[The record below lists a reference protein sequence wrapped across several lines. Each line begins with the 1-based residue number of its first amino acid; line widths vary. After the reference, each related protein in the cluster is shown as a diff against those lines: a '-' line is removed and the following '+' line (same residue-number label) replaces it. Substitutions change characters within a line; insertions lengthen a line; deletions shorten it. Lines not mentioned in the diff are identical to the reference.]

1 MNGKKNG
8 QAKIRRRDRAGHID
22 PKYAADLLK
31 LSRDA
36 GDHDHGGHAF
46 LATSRS
52 KDGLAEGLGEEFVQE
67 ATSAE
72 YEGRDYL
79 DSENSEE
86 WGGPF
91 VETSGDVEFAQG
103 TDPSNP
109 KDATR
114 EPFPKT

>member
-1 MNGKKNG
+1 MNRKKNG
-8 QAKIRRRDRAGHID
+8 RAKVRRRDRAGHID

-36 GDHDHGGHAF
+36 RDHDGRAF
-46 LATSRS
+46 IAGSRS

-72 YEGRDYL
+72 YEGREYL
-79 DSENSEE
+79 DSENTEE

-91 VETSGDVEFAQG
+91 IETPAAVEFAQG

>member
-1 MNGKKNG
+1 MNANKNG
-8 QAKIRRRDRAGHID
+8 PRKVRRRDRAGHMD

-31 LSRDA
+31 L
-36 GDHDHGGHAF
+36 GGGHGDQSATAF
-46 LATSRS
+46 LARSRS
-52 KDGLAEGLGEEFVQE
+52 TDGLVEGLGEEFVEE

-79 DSENSEE
+79 EAENSEE

-91 VETSGDVEFAQG
+91 VETPADVEFAHG